1 MTTQVQTVLG
11 PIDVDRLGM
20 TLMHEHLKIGFPG
33 WQVDTTLEWDRDAE
47 LEEAV
52 QRLERLKELGVGTF
66 VDPCAMELARDPD
79 FMAQVSRRSGV
90 NIVCSTGLYLE
101 HGLDLAGFPAYFKI
115 MSIDQIQ
122 RIYSTELAKGI
133 GPDRIRPGIIK
144 VATGP
149 RRISENEEKSLRAAS
164 RTAQA
169 LDVRITTHTTMG
181 TMGNEQL
188 DIFLSEGMQPHHVV
202 IGHCDWNHD
211 PAYHRSLLERGC
223 YIGFDGIGIDALC
236 PDEVRIAN
244 LVELT
249 GDGFAKQIVLSHD
262 NIGCWHFSPGDVPA
276 GMKASL
282 ERPKR
287 RYTYLIEEFI
297 PRLLEAGISE
307 SAIHT
312 MTVENPRRYFAG
324 EPL

>member
-1 MTTQVQTVLG
+1 MTVQVQTVLG
-11 PIDVDRLGM
+11 PIGVDDLGL
-20 TLMHEHLKIGFPG
+20 TLMHEHLKVGFPG

-52 QRLERLKELGVGTF
+52 QRLQQLKALGVATF

-79 FMAQVSRRSGV
+79 FMAEVSRQSGV

-101 HGLDLAGFPAYFKI
+101 HGLDLAGFPAYFRVK
-115 MSIDQIQ
+115 SIEQIQ
-122 RIYSTELAKGI
+122 RIYTTELTRGI
-133 GPDRIRPGIIK
+133 GPDRVRPGIIK

-149 RRISENEEKSLRAAS
+149 KHIGDNEEKSLRAAA

-169 LDVRITTHTTMG
+169 TDVRITTHTTMG
-181 TMGNEQL
+181 TMGNEQM

-236 PDEVRIAN
+236 PDEVRIKN

-249 GDGFAKQIVLSHD
+249 GDGFARQIVLSHD
-262 NIGCWHFSPGDVPA
+262 NIGCWHFSPGDVPEGLRA
-276 GMKASL
+276 GL
-282 ERPKR
+282 DRPKR

-297 PRLLEAGISE
+297 PRLLEAGVSE
-307 SAIHT
+307 STVHT
-312 MTVENPRRYFAG
+312 MMVENPRRYFAG
-324 EPL
+324 EAL